1 MRTII
6 NGLFKDWRRILL
18 SMAAILGLALIFAL
32 VAKPSYVANSTLLVL
47 LSSEYSPRAAGDD
60 AKSAAIVLERDAV
73 LKNEV
78 EILTSPTLEKETLR
92 TVGLERVYPD
102 NLKPPGL
109 RARLAKYLSD
119 RIASLLF
126 LLGSHPTQQRVI
138 ESLDVAAQE
147 FAKDLTATP
156 DKAGNIIAVSFHNRD
171 PVVAADVVNALIT
184 AYLTKRQELLRDSQT
199 DALAGQVET
208 LRTEL
213 DQAAHDYA
221 DFKAKNNISDYST
234 QRQFVLRQQSDTV
247 QDLQQADRDIA
258 QATQR
263 VAVLQ
268 QDFDKFPKDVVQ
280 YRNAPAALLRGR
292 PVVLDTLE
300 VDRSRAQQDLQAA
313 RARHDTD
320 VVQLAKIDDQIS
332 KLDQKEFELE
342 KLDSKRKLIGE
353 NFRSVVKARDDRAL
367 QENVMAKKTANV
379 RVIQEA
385 EPPIAPTNL
394 RLLILGAGVL
404 LSLFGGVAVA
414 VLSNVC
420 RRGFISPETLE
431 LSLGL
436 PVLVSVPV
444 MPKFP
449 QAIATR
455 NSARK
460 R

>member
-1 MRTII
+1 MFDLIRRQEAAPYNPATSEAAGQSQTAEPTILRPEGSAMRLIFVDF
-6 NGLFKDWRRILL
+6 FKNWRRILL
-18 SMAAILGLALIFAL
+18 SMVATLGIALAFAL
-32 VAKPSYVANSTLLVL
+32 LIKPTFIANATLLVL

-126 LLGSHPTQQRVI
+126 LLGAYPTQQRVI

-184 AYLTKRQELLRDSQT
+184 AYLTKRQGLLRDSQT

-292 PVVLDTLE
+292 PVVLD
-300 VDRSRAQQDLQAA
+300 
-313 RARHDTD
+313 
-320 VVQLAKIDDQIS
+320 
-332 KLDQKEFELE
+332 
-342 KLDSKRKLIGE
+342 
-353 NFRSVVKARDDRAL
+353 
-367 QENVMAKKTANV
+367 
-379 RVIQEA
+379 
-385 EPPIAPTNL
+385 
-394 RLLILGAGVL
+394 
-404 LSLFGGVAVA
+404 
-414 VLSNVC
+414 
-420 RRGFISPETLE
+420 
-431 LSLGL
+431 
-436 PVLVSVPV
+436 
-444 MPKFP
+444 
-449 QAIATR
+449 
-455 NSARK
+455 
-460 R
+460 